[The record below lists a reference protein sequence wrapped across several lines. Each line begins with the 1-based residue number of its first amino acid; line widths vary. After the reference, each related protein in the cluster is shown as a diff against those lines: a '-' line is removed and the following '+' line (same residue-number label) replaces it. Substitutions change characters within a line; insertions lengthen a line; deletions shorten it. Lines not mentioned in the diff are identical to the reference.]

1 MGNHHTDLRFK
12 KLEIDRFS
20 LIIIVD
26 NTGII

>member
-12 KLEIDRFS
+12 TLKIDPFS

-26 NTGII
+26 NTGMI